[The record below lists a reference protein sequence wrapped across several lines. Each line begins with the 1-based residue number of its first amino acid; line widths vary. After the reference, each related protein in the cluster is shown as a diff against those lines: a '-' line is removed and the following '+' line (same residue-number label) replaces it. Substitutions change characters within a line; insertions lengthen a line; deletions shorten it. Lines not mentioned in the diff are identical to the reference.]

1 MFIGERLRIARIN
14 KGLSQQQLGEM
25 MHVSKVSICGYEKGN
40 RVPSNKNFLKLV
52 EILEVTPDYLLG
64 RDVFAI
70 SEGEEKYQHIL
81 AKEDIVI
88 LNELKKHPKLYQMLY
103 KEPARTIELIDRKL
117 NK

>member
-1 MFIGERLRIARIN
+1 MGERLRLARLN
-14 KGLSQQQLGEM
+14 KGLSQQQLGDAM
-25 MHVSKVSICGYEKGN
+25 NVSKVTICGYEKGN

-70 SEGEEKYQHIL
+70 SEGEEPYQHVL
-81 AKEDIVI
+81 ARQDITI
-88 LNELKKHPKLYQMLY
+88 LNEFKKHPKLYQMLY
-103 KEPARTIELIDRKL
+103 NEPARTVELIDRKL